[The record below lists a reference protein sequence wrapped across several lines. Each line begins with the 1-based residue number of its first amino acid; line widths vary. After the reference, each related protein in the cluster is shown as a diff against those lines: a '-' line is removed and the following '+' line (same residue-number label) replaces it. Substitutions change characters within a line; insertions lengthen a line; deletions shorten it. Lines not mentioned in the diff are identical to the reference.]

1 MYFAKKNSPPILRM
15 SFMGQNTHLVWSGS
29 AIPEHIGSVCEVK
42 GDRISF
48 FLNKNTPLSFGQIVR
63 IDTGK
68 RCFYARVVNAHSRST
83 LDTGEQLRE
92 AEGKE
97 TFGPYS
103 CYKDIEAILFLERRA
118 GKIRAPTF
126 NPNYMDKV
134 YPSSIT
140 DSKIL
145 NLAGDLQVGA
155 LRSGENTLGHVG
167 IDIDSIPR
175 MMGMFGMTGSG
186 KTNTELMINAQL
198 IDHSPKTAGLIFD
211 FAGQLLDGKEIGGKG
226 LRDHPLF
233 HSRVAFYT
241 TKDEKMRIGLHTLLP
256 WKLHTLFP
264 EMGYPQYR
272 LAKEL
277 YKRLGAKWI
286 EETRENYIVKGYKG
300 VAEIAGY
307 SNKAVIEA
315 LMSRLSGLDSTL
327 FPSSSYSFVD
337 SVIQNITAGVT
348 CLVDIS
354 GIGSEEQHR
363 VVCLT
368 ATGVANHYKRLWE
381 ERYGTWQALPTLLIT
396 LEEAHE
402 FLDPH
407 RPATIFSAIALTY
420 RKYRVGLNAVTPRPS
435 RINPDVF
442 AELWTKVIM
451 KTELKT
457 DRDFLTKNTPYLEY
471 SDTEVKM
478 LDVGEALL
486 ISEPKIRFAV
496 PAKVTY
502 YPEYL
507 ETSEKIDYKLSP
519 SKTLDAMDENLRRLR
534 NARGDL
540 AEA

>member
-1 MYFAKKNSPPILRM
+1 M
-15 SFMGQNTHLVWSGS
+15 SEHFGS
-29 AIPEHIGSVCEVK
+29 ICEVK
-42 GDRISF
+42 GDKVSF
-48 FLNKNTPLSFGQIVR
+48 FINRASDLSFGQIVR
-63 IDTGK
+63 IDTGD
-68 RCFYARVVNAHSRST
+68 RCFYARVVNALSRST
-83 LDTGEQLRE
+83 LETGEQLRE

-103 CYKDIEAILFLERRA
+103 CYKSIEAVLFLERRA

-134 YPSSIT
+134 YPTNSA

-145 NLAGDLQVGA
+145 KLSGDLQIGA
-155 LRSGENTLGHVG
+155 LRSGEAALGDVG
-167 IDIDSIPR
+167 IDVDSIPR
-175 MMGMFGMTGSG
+175 MIGMFGMTGSG
-186 KTNTELMINAQL
+186 KTNTELIINAQL
-198 IDHSPKTAGLIFD
+198 IDHSPMTAGLIFD
-211 FAGQLLDGKEIGGKG
+211 FAGQLLEGKEIGGRG

-233 HSRVAFYT
+233 HSRVSYYT
-241 TKDEKMRIGLHTLLP
+241 AKEEKMRIGLHTLFP

-277 YKRLGAKWI
+277 HKRVGAKWI
-286 EETRENYIVKGYKG
+286 EEARENYVVKGYKG
-300 VAEIAGY
+300 VAELAGY
-307 SNKAVIEA
+307 SNKTVIEA
-315 LMSRLSGLDSTL
+315 LMSRLLGLDSAL
-327 FPSSSYSFVD
+327 FPSSNYSFID
-337 SVIQNITAGVT
+337 SVIQNITAGIT

-354 GIGSEEQHR
+354 GISSEEQHR
-363 VVCLT
+363 IVCLT

-381 ERYGTWQALPTLLIT
+381 ERYEAWQALPTLLIT

-402 FLDPH
+402 FLDPNG
-407 RPATIFSAIALTY
+407 PKTIFSAIALTY

-442 AELWTKVIM
+442 AELWTKTIM
-451 KTELKT
+451 KTELKA

-478 LDVGEALL
+478 LDIGEALL

-496 PAKVTY
+496 PVKVTF

-507 ETSEKIDYKLSP
+507 DEREKVDYGLSP
-519 SKTLDAMDENLRRLR
+519 SKTLDIMDENLRRLR
-534 NARGDL
+534 NAKGDL
-540 AEA
+540 TSS